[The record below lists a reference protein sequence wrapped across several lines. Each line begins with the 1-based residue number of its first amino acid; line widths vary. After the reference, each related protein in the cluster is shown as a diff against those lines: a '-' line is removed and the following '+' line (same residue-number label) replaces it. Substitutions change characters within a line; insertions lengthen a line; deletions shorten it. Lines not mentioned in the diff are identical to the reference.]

1 MLPPAARPALRPR
14 AQPLTRPR
22 CAAQGGGDSQTAT
35 LDSLSKKLSDDL
47 RQHIKSLGSYS
58 LLSKEWVGTAVSPL
72 RPQPRALLL
81 RPAPALAEAHGC
93 LGSAGARTRCGTS
106 RTSR

>member
-14 AQPLTRPR
+14 ARPLTRPR

-47 RQHIKSLGSYS
+47 RQHIKSLGSFS
-58 LLSKEWVGTAVSPL
+58 LLSKEWVGTAVRPL

-93 LGSAGARTRCGTS
+93 LGSAGGRTRCATS